1 MSSLFIDGKWLAGD
15 GESMAKTNPADNA
28 PLWQGRAA
36 DSAQVDAAVRAARA
50 AFPAWAR
57 A

>member
-1 MSSLFIDGKWLAGD
+1 
-15 GESMAKTNPADNA
+15 MAKTNPADNA